1 MLTPAALST
10 PRPAML
16 PRGRTYV
23 LNATGCSAAIPSSGT
38 GRKGS
43 ADRLVNRSEM
53 RASVRTL
60 RLGRAGSSTAS
71 LICSAGR
78 IHR

>member
-16 PRGRTYV
+16 PLGRTYV
-23 LNATGCSAAIPSSGT
+23 LNAMGCPSVIPSCGT
-38 GRKGS
+38 GRKVSSLG
-43 ADRLVNRSEM
+43 LVSRSEK

-60 RLGRAGSSTAS
+60 RLGRAGSNTAS